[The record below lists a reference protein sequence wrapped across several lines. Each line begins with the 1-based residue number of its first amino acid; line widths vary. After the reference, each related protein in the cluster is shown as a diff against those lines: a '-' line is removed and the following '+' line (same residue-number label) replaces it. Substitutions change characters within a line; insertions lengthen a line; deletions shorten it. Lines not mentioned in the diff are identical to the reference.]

1 MEPSKLQQSE
11 QEEET
16 EIEVLSILKHRTV
29 KGRLKFLL
37 KFSDGTSDY
46 ATENEA
52 KLDCPKLL
60 REYKKN
66 KMNVEKYVKRK
77 KIVLARE
84 NNRYRCVMIHNE
96 FESFIDE
103 GNEQYFRKGQP
114 LWNVKCRSCDT
125 IIGDEEGDNIF
136 KPSLKCPAYVCRGRT
151 KGCRETICF
160 ECAKKLILEANDKG

>member
-1 MEPSKLQQSE
+1 MN
-11 QEEET
+11 
-16 EIEVLSILKHRTV
+16 
-29 KGRLKFLL
+29 FLL

-66 KMNVEKYVKRK
+66 KMDMKKNVKRK
-77 KIVLARE
+77 KIVLARKD
-84 NNRYRCVMIHNE
+84 NRYRCVMIHDE
-96 FESFIDE
+96 FESFVDE

-114 LWNVKCRSCDT
+114 LWNVKCRSCDK

-136 KPSLKCPAYVCRGRT
+136 KPSLRCPTYVCTGRMEE
-151 KGCRETICF
+151 CWETICF
-160 ECAKKLILEANDKG
+160 ECAKKLMMKANNKGRPKRRCM